1 MSSPTF
7 FLQKKREWY
16 VRRPT
21 LRNTKK
27 LLSSEVRK
35 RNKKYSYIRNQVIL
49 CISNKFAEYFQY
61 GTYSCASHLLNK
73 VFFPFFSFE
82 VANLQNFLVKCQR
95 GREVKWHEIF
105 ISSYYA
111 SMSNVDDFGPNIFL
125 LGICRKNQ
133 IYRYEKTSSLWT
145 TKLQSL
151 AAEATIFQKFAE
163 ECIMGNRLGIYPFV
177 NKPIAKKIC

>member
-1 MSSPTF
+1 MAHTPARPICWIKYF
-7 FLQKKREWY
+7 FLFFH
-16 VRRPT
+16 
-21 LRNTKK
+21 LK
-27 LLSSEVRK
+27 L
-35 RNKKYSYIRNQVIL
+35 Q
-49 CISNKFAEYFQY
+49 ISRIFM
-61 GTYSCASHLLNK
+61 
-73 VFFPFFSFE
+73 
-82 VANLQNFLVKCQR
+82 VKCQR

>member
-1 MSSPTF
+1 M
-7 FLQKKREWY
+7 Y
-16 VRRPT
+16 VV
-21 LRNTKK
+21 LLYVILKK

-133 IYRYEKTSSLWT
+133 IYRYEKTSPL
-145 TKLQSL
+145 
-151 AAEATIFQKFAE
+151 
-163 ECIMGNRLGIYPFV
+163 
-177 NKPIAKKIC
+177 